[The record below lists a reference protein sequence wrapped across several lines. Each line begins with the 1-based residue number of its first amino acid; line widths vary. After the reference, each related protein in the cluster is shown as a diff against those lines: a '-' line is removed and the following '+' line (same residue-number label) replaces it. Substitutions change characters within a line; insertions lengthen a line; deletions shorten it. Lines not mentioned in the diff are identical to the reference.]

1 MAIQLKINAQPRSES
16 GRNAVKKLKTAGFVP
31 AVIYGA
37 KDPSRNLQLVER
49 EVDRLLAHATSESV
63 LVEVAIQDAAGAL
76 TRTALIQE
84 VQHHPVTGKV
94 LHVDLHAVAMDE
106 LLTAETN
113 IETIGEPAGV
123 TTGGGVMEVILRTLD
138 IECLPGDLPE
148 SITVDVSKLE
158 IGDSIHVRDLTL
170 PKGVTVLN
178 DADLTVVSVA
188 APTVVEEPEPATAPA
203 GAQPEVINEAKPAD
217 GTTSAAS

>member
-1 MAIQLKINAQPRSES
+1 MAIQLKINAQPRTDL
-16 GRNAVKKLKTAGFVP
+16 GRNAVKKIKTAGFVP

-37 KDPSRNLQLVER
+37 KDPARNLQLVER
-49 EVDRLLAHATSESV
+49 DVDRLLSHASSESV
-63 LVEVAIQDAAGAL
+63 LVEVAIQDPAGAL

-84 VQHHPVTGKV
+84 VQHHPVSGKV

-106 LLTAETN
+106 LMTAEAT
-113 IETIGEPAGV
+113 IETVGEAVGV

-148 SITVDVSKLE
+148 SITVDVSALQ
-158 IGDSIHVRDLTL
+158 IGDSVHVRDLKL

-178 DADLTVVSVA
+178 DEDLTVVSVA
-188 APTVVEEPEPATAPA
+188 APTVVEEPEPSTAAA
-203 GAQPEVINEAKPAD
+203 GAQPEVISEKKPEEGA
-217 GTTSAAS
+217 AAS